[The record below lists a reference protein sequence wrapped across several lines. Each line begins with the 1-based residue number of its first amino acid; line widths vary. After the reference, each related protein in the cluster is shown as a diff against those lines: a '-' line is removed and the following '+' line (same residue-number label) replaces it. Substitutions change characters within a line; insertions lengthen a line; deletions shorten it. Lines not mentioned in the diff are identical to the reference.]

1 MPFSARRVIASNMN
15 EYWTARVNI
24 LSRRYCGMLGAVAG
38 CVVGVVL
45 GTISGLVP
53 GVHSNTVA
61 GFLAGCSGPLLL
73 LFGSEGLAAAIVAT
87 MVTHTFLD
95 AVPSTFLGVPDPDT
109 VLSVLPAHRLC
120 LAGHGEEAVRV
131 SALGSVAGFVLCL
144 PLFVLFMLVLP
155 PMQGYIDWGI
165 GLVILVAA
173 GLLVV
178 FSRSPGW
185 AFAVFGVSGILG
197 VFSLGYGYFSFGMFG
212 TGEVLLPL
220 LTGLFGVPVLLLSM
234 QSSAE
239 VPLQRFSG
247 LLIGSREMVWSGV
260 RGAGCCCRGD
270 CGMAAG
276 IFEWNGE
283 CAACDPAGRRF

>member
-1 MPFSARRVIASNMN
+1 MDFIFFRDCYLVFLFSGF
-15 EYWTARVNI
+15 I
-24 LSRRYCGMLGAVAG
+24 LFSLFF
-38 CVVGVVL
+38 VL
-45 GTISGLVP
+45 FFFILFSFFY
-53 GVHSNTVA
+53 
-61 GFLAGCSGPLLL
+61 FL
-73 LFGSEGLAAAIVAT
+73 
-87 MVTHTFLD
+87 
-95 AVPSTFLGVPDPDT
+95 
-109 VLSVLPAHRLC
+109 
-120 LAGHGEEAVRV
+120 
-131 SALGSVAGFVLCL
+131 GFVLCL

-247 LLIGSREMVWSGV
+247 LACRDILQWETAIGLSGCHLELEAFQYESAGTYQVNVKHLAGAALQSRGMCDECLEPDDFALEIGGIVKFQIHLFLRKYLIELMDV
-260 RGAGCCCRGD
+260 AGKPHQRVNGFLAVGYGD
-270 CGMAAG
+270 G
-276 IFEWNGE
+276 IVPVPFVGNGLQ
-283 CAACDPAGRRF
+283 AH